1 MYCWEE
7 PIHQADGE
15 EKYLKYYSPFYLE
28 QIAPIPAR
36 QEQWARIKKANA
48 NHRSFS
54 LFSSK
59 EEACEDISL
68 LGSYKDLEE
77 RGDAAW
83 SDCFISNIDAEK
95 LNAEIWQ
102 LTLLEFNPEFIGW
115 ELGEDREWVK
125 RNRWDREFYFDTWR
139 SFRPRELGRNNELV
153 DFYFSVRRANKACK
167 NCNGTGLT
175 PEANE
180 IGNDWLNWCDK
191 LTQEEVD
198 VLCEMTWLGDYLD
211 EKPTADEVNSLS
223 RQENLFDSE
232 DRDNCIKIRT
242 ERLGIEH
249 DCNHCQGRS
258 YFFTAE
264 HAHASLT
271 LWFRHQSSGCS
282 SAIEV
287 CQITQDDLPVIYKY
301 LQDAA
306 QRNAEIFE
314 KLPI

>member
-1 MYCWEE
+1 MDLKLALHYMASDFSKLSMSSLHMLPEGLWLRSNTMYCWEE

-125 RNRWDREFYFDTWR
+125 RNRWDREFYFDTWKR
-139 SFRPRELGRNNELV
+139 
-153 DFYFSVRRANKACK
+153 C
-167 NCNGTGLT
+167 
-175 PEANE
+175 
-180 IGNDWLNWCDK
+180 
-191 LTQEEVD
+191 
-198 VLCEMTWLGDYLD
+198 
-211 EKPTADEVNSLS
+211 
-223 RQENLFDSE
+223 
-232 DRDNCIKIRT
+232 
-242 ERLGIEH
+242 
-249 DCNHCQGRS
+249 
-258 YFFTAE
+258 
-264 HAHASLT
+264 
-271 LWFRHQSSGCS
+271 
-282 SAIEV
+282 
-287 CQITQDDLPVIYKY
+287 
-301 LQDAA
+301 
-306 QRNAEIFE
+306 
-314 KLPI
+314 